1 MEEIQIYCF
10 NARTND
16 FVVLHHS
23 PNNQMHNRKV
33 NISDGTDELNLLGR
47 SHQMYSSTFTRQEQM
62 Q

>member
-33 NISDGTDELNLLGR
+33 NISDGTDELNPLG
-47 SHQMYSSTFTRQEQM
+47 
-62 Q
+62 